1 MATRILIVDDHP
13 LTRDALAA
21 LLGQNGFDP
30 VLTIKDDAGN
40 LLGTND
46 DADGR
51 DSRLTVAVPLDA
63 SIVIEVN
70 GFGGSGGAYTVV
82 VE

>member
-1 MATRILIVDDHP
+1 MTVRV
-13 LTRDALAA
+13 
-21 LLGQNGFDP
+21 LGQNGFDP
-30 VLTIKDDAGN
+30 VLTIKDDTGN
-40 LLGTND
+40 VLGTND

-51 DSRLTVAVPLDA
+51 DSRLTVSVPLDA
-63 SIVIEVN
+63 RVVIEVN